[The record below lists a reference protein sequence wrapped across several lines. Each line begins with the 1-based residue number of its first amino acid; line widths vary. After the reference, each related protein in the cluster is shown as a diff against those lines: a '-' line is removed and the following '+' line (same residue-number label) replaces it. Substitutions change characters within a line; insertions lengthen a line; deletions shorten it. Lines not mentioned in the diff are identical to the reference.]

1 MLEQILGQGF
11 GILAPILTVISYQL
25 NTKKS
30 ILLAQTASSF
40 FTAVGY
46 FFLGATSGCVL
57 NVICLVRNFAY
68 LFLKEKSKL
77 RIPVVSLL
85 SLSMVVFGALTWQG
99 PQSLLIMIALA
110 VNTVYLSFGK
120 PQLLRKSILLTSSMM
135 IVYNLIVFSVGGL
148 LNESLAVASS
158 VVGIIRFR
166 KDERAEKSE

>member
-1 MLEQILGQGF
+1 MLDQILGQGF

-30 ILLAQTASSF
+30 ILFAQTAASL
-40 FTAVGY
+40 FTAIGY
-46 FFLGATSGCVL
+46 FFLGAYSGCAL
-57 NVICLVRNFAY
+57 NIICLIRNVVY
-68 LFLKEKSKL
+68 LFLKENSKL
-77 RIPVVSLL
+77 RIPTVSVL
-85 SLSMVVFGALTWQG
+85 SLSMIVFGILTWQG

-158 VVGIIRFR
+158 AVGIIRFR
-166 KDERAEKSE
+166 KEGKTESK

>member
-46 FFLGATSGCVL
+46 FFLGAFSGCVL

-110 VNTVYLSFGK
+110 VNTVFLSFGN
-120 PQLLRKSILLTSSMM
+120 PQLLRYSILFTSTA
-135 IVYNLIVFSVGGL
+135 ILIYNVYVFTVGGIA
-148 LNESLAVASS
+148 NESVAIISS
-158 VVGIIRFR
+158 LIGIVRF
-166 KDERAEKSE
+166 KKSGDV